1 MNSNIS
7 FNSFLEVSHAYI
19 SCNAYMSCSSIY
31 SISSFAAKTIAF
43 LTYQPS
49 PSNLLDRLLVVPMV
63 SKALVIKNAS
73 LETAGKATKISYP
86 ISCIIPDAIADSIG
100 YPMKVPT
107 HFMVFVFVG
116 I

>member
-1 MNSNIS
+1 
-7 FNSFLEVSHAYI
+7 
-19 SCNAYMSCSSIY
+19 
-31 SISSFAAKTIAF
+31 
-43 LTYQPS
+43 
-49 PSNLLDRLLVVPMV
+49 MV

-73 LETAGKATKISYP
+73 LKTKIAAIDYLVYNDEMIYSPLISILYITDHFFSFICYP
-86 ISCIIPDAIADSIG
+86 IRCIIPDAIADSIG